1 MKIVLLG
8 PKLSTILAFLDNA
21 LHVNRWTKS
30 LPDTRFSFGP
40 PEGARQNASVSHGKD
55 GVNAKGAVV
64 NSGGGGGDHAYAALP
79 VCHSPAYAKP
89 HAEAIEAQTTWAQ
102 NAGELGGSI

>member
-1 MKIVLLG
+1 M
-8 PKLSTILAFLDNA
+8 
-21 LHVNRWTKS
+21 
-30 LPDTRFSFGP
+30 
-40 PEGARQNASVSHGKD
+40 
-55 GVNAKGAVV
+55 